1 MGERTC
7 FEQRSSPEGAALLRQ
22 ASCRRMVEAYRSALQ
37 GDPAAIVRAGLER
50 LAFGRTND
58 VIQLLLAEEPMT
70 GQQIQALDLFPVA
83 SLKRDKSGGMEVHFF
98 DRLKA
103 LTTLFEKSS
112 EADGKNAAASL
123 LAALGGTGD
132 ADDAV

>member
-1 MGERTC
+1 MPVRYEICETGTVPQSVRQGVRGLPLRVAEPQLRLGHRENEPEL
-7 FEQRSSPEGAALLRQ
+7 FFRLKKLMLEDYSAAESDDGFPIKPQQQRQYSGVPEQ
-22 ASCRRMVEAYRSALQ
+22 
-37 GDPAAIVRAGLER
+37 
-50 LAFGRTND
+50 T
-58 VIQLLLAEEPMT
+58 
-70 GQQIQALDLFPVA
+70 
-83 SLKRDKSGGMEVHFF
+83 GMEVHFF